1 MKNIFTI
8 AQSVWLELLRRKD
21 LYVVLLLQGF
31 LTVLLTTLDA
41 FGTKAPATYI
51 LDLGLLLSFL
61 LSGILA
67 VLLSARQFPSE
78 VRSGTIFTILTKP
91 ISRAEF
97 LLGKWLGCWLGIVLT
112 NILSYFIVI
121 TVVLYRGHL
130 VNFVAL
136 FQLFLLHN
144 AMLAVIISISLFFTQ
159 FVSQGAG
166 SSLTFIVVFLSY
178 YFVPQIPHLLVKE
191 QTWRKPVMLAIYYLS
206 PHFDLFDMRR
216 RFIHGWGTLDS
227 KILLGT
233 LLYGFLLAATF
244 LLLAWLR
251 LRKKQFKRGAWA

>member
-1 MKNIFTI
+1 
-8 AQSVWLELLRRKD
+8 
-21 LYVVLLLQGF
+21 VVLLLQGF
-31 LTVLLTTLDA
+31 LTLLLTSLDA

-51 LDLGLLLSFL
+51 LDLGLLLAFL

-67 VLLSARQFPSE
+67 IILTTRQFPSE

-97 LLGKWLGCWLGIVLT
+97 LLGKWLGCWLGILLT
-112 NILSYFIVI
+112 NLLSYSI
-121 TVVLYRGHL
+121 VVLVVLSRGHMIH
-130 VNFVAL
+130 FPAL

-144 AMLAVIISISLFFTQ
+144 AMLAVIVSMSLFFTQ

-166 SSLTFIVVFLSY
+166 SSMAFIAVFLSY

-191 QTWRKPVMLAIYYLS
+191 ETWRKPVMLAIYYIA

-216 RFIHGWGTLDS
+216 RFVHGWGTLDT

-233 LLYGFLLAATF
+233 LLYGFLLSLLF
-244 LLLAWLR
+244 LLMAWLR